1 MAFVRL
7 AAATLL
13 AGAAAAAFAPP
24 TQLAKLSLPLRSAGN
39 LGSTNLNLRGG
50 AAGPVELAAEE
61 VVLAGRVRTQ
71 AHAINRAKFRS
82 IAVVLALPESRTL

>member
-1 MAFVRL
+1 MALVRL

-24 TQLAKLSLPLRSAGN
+24 TQLAKLNLPLRSAGN

-61 VVLAGRVRTQ
+61 VVLATRT
-71 AHAINRAKFRS
+71 RANTS
-82 IAVVLALPESRTL
+82 TCHQSREISLHRCCARAA

>member
-39 LGSTNLNLRGG
+39 LGSTSLNLRGG

-61 VVLAGRVRTQ
+61 VMLATRT
-71 AHAINRAKFRS
+71 RANTSTRNH
-82 IAVVLALPESRTL
+82 SRQISLHCCCARAA

>member
-61 VVLAGRVRTQ
+61 VVLATRT
-71 AHAINRAKFRS
+71 RANTSTRHQ
-82 IAVVLALPESRTL
+82 SREISLHRCCARAA